1 MQTEI
6 AEAMAKACGTAVFR
20 ALQQTKAI
28 NSSSAPCCFRAISFT
43 ATNAQERTNIS
54 DSEIEAADPFLSK
67 LQKQTEAG
75 YLELLARKDQVPSTE
90 EDRLE
95 EEESEVSIR
104 VIKTPA
110 CNS

>member
-1 MQTEI
+1 
-6 AEAMAKACGTAVFR
+6 MAKACGTAVFR
-20 ALQQTKAI
+20 ALQKSTASNLLNCLSNI
-28 NSSSAPCCFRAISFT
+28 RAFGF
-43 ATNAQERTNIS
+43 AAVNAQERANLS

-95 EEESEVSIR
+95 EEELEVSIR
-104 VIKTPA
+104 MMKVVA
-110 CNS
+110 CCC

>member
-1 MQTEI
+1 
-6 AEAMAKACGTAVFR
+6 MAKACSAALFRTLQLIKGPTSASCSPSIRAV
-20 ALQQTKAI
+20 
-28 NSSSAPCCFRAISFT
+28 SFT
-43 ATNAQERTNIS
+43 ALKAQERSAIS

-95 EEESEVSIR
+95 EEELEVSIHLM
-104 VIKTPA
+104 T
-110 CNS
+110 SLHW